1 MAFNIGLMT
10 CTAKNN
16 VVDKTRYISN
26 QVAISCILREGSS
39 VMNPVIE
46 IETPTHI
53 VTIDGVDT
61 EVDYDVTKFNYAHI
75 PFFNNR
81 YYYIEDIVSVNNR
94 LWELHL
100 KCDVLYSFA
109 AEIYKSNA
117 VVTRS
122 STGNAYI
129 SEYSETDRTTL
140 AKTEDYSDVIE
151 LTYNPYNILTV
162 SGGA

>member
-1 MAFNIGLMT
+1 MT

-16 VVDKTRYISN
+16 IVDKTRYLSN
-26 QVAISCILREGSS
+26 QTSISCVLREGSS
-39 VMNPVIE
+39 VMTPVIE

-61 EVDYDVTKFNYAHI
+61 EVDYDVTAFNYAFI
-75 PFFNNR
+75 PYFNNR
-81 YYYIEDIVSVNNR
+81 YYFIEDIVSVNNR

-100 KCDVLYSFA
+100 RTDVLYTYA

-122 STGNAYI
+122 ATGNAYI
-129 SEYSETDRTTL
+129 PEYGETDKQTL
-140 AKTEDYSDVIE
+140 AKTEDFSDVIE
-151 LTYNPYNILTV
+151 LTYTPYNILTV

>member
-16 VVDKTRYISN
+16 IVDKTRYLTN

-39 VMNPVIE
+39 VMTPVIE

-53 VTIDGVDT
+53 VDDV
-61 EVDYDVTKFNYAHI
+61 EVDYDVTGFNYAYI

-122 STGNAYI
+122 ATGNAYI

-140 AKTEDYSDVIE
+140 AKTEDFSDVIE
-151 LTYNPYNILTV
+151 LTYTPYNILTV

>member
-1 MAFNIGLMT
+1 MT

-16 VVDKTRYISN
+16 IVDKTRYLSN
-26 QVAISCILREGSS
+26 QTSISCVLREGSS
-39 VMNPVIE
+39 VMSPVIQ

-53 VTIDGVDT
+53 VDDV
-61 EVDYDVTKFNYAHI
+61 EVDYDVTKFNYAYI

-81 YYYIEDIVSVNNR
+81 YYFIEDIISVNNR

-100 KCDVLYSFA
+100 RTDVLYSFA

-117 VVTRS
+117 IVTRS
-122 STGNAYI
+122 STGSAYI
-129 SEYSETDRTTL
+129 PEYGDTVKQTMAKSEDF
-140 AKTEDYSDVIE
+140 SDVIE
-151 LTYNPYNILTV
+151 LTYTPYNILTV

>member
-1 MAFNIGLMT
+1 MT

-16 VVDKTRYISN
+16 IVDKTRYLSN
-26 QVAISCILREGSS
+26 QVSISCILREGSS
-39 VMNPVIE
+39 VMSPVIQ

-53 VTIDGVDT
+53 VDDV
-61 EVDYDVTKFNYAHI
+61 EVDYDVTKFNYAYI

-81 YYYIEDIVSVNNR
+81 YYFIEDIVSVNNR

-100 KCDVLYSFA
+100 RTDVLYSFA

-117 VVTRS
+117 IVTRS
-122 STGNAYI
+122 STGSAYI
-129 SEYSETDRTTL
+129 PETSDTVKQTMAKSEDF
-140 AKTEDYSDVIE
+140 SDVIE
-151 LTYNPYNILTV
+151 LTYTPYNILTV

>member
-1 MAFNIGLMT
+1 MSFNIGLMT

-16 VVDKTRYISN
+16 IVDKTRYLSN
-26 QVAISCILREGSS
+26 QVSISCILREGSS
-39 VMNPVIE
+39 VMSPVIQ

-53 VTIDGVDT
+53 VDDV
-61 EVDYDVTKFNYAHI
+61 EVDYDVTKFNYAYI

-81 YYYIEDIVSVNNR
+81 YYFIEDIVSVNNR

-100 KCDVLYSFA
+100 RTDVLYSFA

-117 VVTRS
+117 IVTRS
-122 STGNAYI
+122 STGSAYI
-129 SEYSETDRTTL
+129 PETSDTVKQTMAKSEDF
-140 AKTEDYSDVIE
+140 SDVIE
-151 LTYNPYNILTV
+151 LTYTPYNILTV